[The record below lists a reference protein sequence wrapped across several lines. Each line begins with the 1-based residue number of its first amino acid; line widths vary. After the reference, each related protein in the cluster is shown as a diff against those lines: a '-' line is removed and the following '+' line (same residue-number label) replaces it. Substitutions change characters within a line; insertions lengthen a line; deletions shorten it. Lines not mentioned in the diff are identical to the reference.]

1 MDLGNQCKGGT
12 IVRLQGKKLTVQKNP
27 LGDKEEVVWF
37 GTKAPELQAVYFMK
51 FFFLSQGQRDSHCTL
66 ICYPLCLALALL
78 QYNMT

>member
-37 GTKAPELQAVYFMK
+37 GTKAPRASSCLFYEV
-51 FFFLSQGQRDSHCTL
+51 FFFYHKDSVIAIVH
-66 ICYPLCLALALL
+66 
-78 QYNMT
+78 

>member
-27 LGDKEEVVWF
+27 LGDKEEVVWL

-51 FFFLSQGQRDSHCTL
+51 FIFYHKDSVIAIVH
-66 ICYPLCLALALL
+66 
-78 QYNMT
+78 